1 MDRVIFQ
8 LRSNVKWTKVRVV
21 SIQVLST
28 IRDFKDNYLIGTEIR
43 NKSEILINETLTIVP
58 SPYKTKG
65 RQRNQI

>member
-21 SIQVLST
+21 SIQVLRT

-43 NKSEILINETLTIVP
+43 NKSEIPINETLTIVP
-58 SPYKTKG
+58 SPCKTKG
-65 RQRNQI
+65 RQRHRI